1 MDHPIKLVHGLPRK
15 ELIEKLTFHR
25 RQGEVAERAVG
36 FYLLDMQER
45 HAYRPE
51 RDAARWA
58 PPRPRAGGPPPRGG
72 EAAWAPPGAPQAVSV
87 LPPPRPPP
95 RGGGAARR

>member
-58 PPRPRAGGPPPRGG
+58 EKHLELSRADKLMLCCHPF
-72 EAAWAPPGAPQAVSV
+72 AS
-87 LPPPRPPP
+87 RPP
-95 RGGGAARR
+95 